1 MVVFFKSPDSL
12 PYNPI
17 MKRKILIVEDL
28 FVEANHLRIML
39 KRAGYEVTGI
49 ARTYEEAVSLI
60 QQDRP
65 GIVLL
70 DIFLAGKKTGIDLAS
85 VLNQQ
90 HIPFLYLSAN
100 SNEEVLKEAKAT
112 RPSGFIVK
120 PFREKDLLVSLEIA
134 EYLHENSSESQ
145 LKREVD
151 FQVEVK
157 QLMKNEHEWSGR
169 VLGIVKAL
177 QKLISFDYA
186 AVGCIGEHFLPF
198 NALHFLRT
206 GFDDYQVM
214 DSEGLRT
221 VWNITKGE
229 FDALMKATPI
239 DPRTQFYNGERF
251 REIAAANSI
260 RKMIATKF
268 GMRSNLVMPYPGITI
283 DNKFFFISLYSRRPD
298 AFSENDLEL
307 CDRIQVPLERL
318 VKEMTSETPAPFPQV
333 RLGQSVGIVAGNRDA
348 ENTFKGMIGQSHLLL
363 NVFNLINQVAA
374 TDTSVLITG
383 ESGTGKERVADN
395 VHSLSSRRTK
405 PFVKVNCAALPISLI
420 ESELFGH
427 EKGAFTGATTRRI
440 GRFEQA
446 NGGTIFLDEIGDMPV
461 EIQMKLLRVLQ
472 QREIERLGGT
482 ETIRIDIRVIA
493 ATNRDLERAI
503 AEGKFRLDLYYRLN
517 VFPILMPSLRER
529 RDDIPLLVNHFIGYF
544 SRKIG
549 KAITG
554 VTEKVLKALMEYDWP
569 GNIRELENV
578 IERSVLLARGNTI
591 DQVSLPTNNTP
602 RDEPNTSDT
611 TFKNIFENERDH
623 IIAVLK
629 ACEGR
634 ISGENGAAKVLA
646 IPATTLGSKMKKLG
660 IKREIGVS

>member
-1 MVVFFKSPDSL
+1 
-12 PYNPI
+12 

-49 ARTYEEAVSLI
+49 ARTYEEAVGLI
-60 QQDRP
+60 GQEPP

-70 DIFLAGKKTGIDLAS
+70 DIFLAGKKTGIDLAR

-145 LKREVD
+145 LKQEAD
-151 FQVEVK
+151 FQYEVK
-157 QLMKNEHEWSGR
+157 LLLQNETEWSGR
-169 VLGIVKAL
+169 VMGIVKAL
-177 QKLISFDYA
+177 QRLISFDYA
-186 AVGCIGEHFLPF
+186 AVGCIGANYLPF
-198 NALHFLRT
+198 NAIHFLRT
-206 GFDDYQVM
+206 GFDEYQMM
-214 DSEGLRT
+214 DSEGIRM

-229 FDALMKATPI
+229 LEGLMKATPV
-239 DPRTQFYNGERF
+239 DPHTQFYNGERF
-251 REIAAANSI
+251 KEIASGNSI
-260 RKMIATKF
+260 RKMIATRF
-268 GMRSNLVMPYPGITI
+268 GMRSNLIIPYPSIQMDG
-283 DNKFFFISLYSRRPD
+283 KFLFISLYSRRPD
-298 AFSENDLEL
+298 GFGEKDLEL
-307 CDRIQVPLERL
+307 CDRIQTPLERMI
-318 VKEMTSETPAPFPQV
+318 KEMTSQKAEAFPEA
-333 RLGQSVGIVAGNRDA
+333 RPGKSIGIVAGNRDA
-348 ENTFKGMIGQSHLLL
+348 EHSFKGMIGQSHLLL
-363 NVFNLINQVAA
+363 DVFNLINQVAG

-395 VHSLSSRRTK
+395 IHSLSSRRNK
-405 PFVKVNCAALPISLI
+405 PFIKVNCAALPISLI

-427 EKGAFTGATTRRI
+427 EKGAFTGATARRI

-446 NGGTIFLDEIGDMPV
+446 NGGSIFLDEIGDMPV

-482 ETIRIDIRVIA
+482 ETVRIDIRVIA
-493 ATNRDLERAI
+493 ATNRNLEKAI

-517 VFPILMPSLRER
+517 VFPIVMPSLRER
-529 RDDIPLLVNHFIGYF
+529 KDDIPLLVSHFIGYF

-549 KAITG
+549 KTVSG
-554 VTEKVLKALMEYDWP
+554 VSEKVLKALMDYDWP

-578 IERSVLLARGNTI
+578 IERSVLLARGGTI
-591 DQVSLPTNNTP
+591 DQISLPTNNTP
-602 RDEPNTSDT
+602 GDDPYTSER

-660 IKREIGVS
+660 IKRQMGIS

>member
-1 MVVFFKSPDSL
+1 
-12 PYNPI
+12 

-49 ARTYEEAVSLI
+49 ARTYEEAVGLI
-60 QQDRP
+60 GQEPP

-70 DIFLAGKKTGIDLAS
+70 DIFLAGKKTGIDLAR

-145 LKREVD
+145 LKQEAD
-151 FQVEVK
+151 FQYEVK
-157 QLMKNEHEWSGR
+157 LLLQNETEWSGR
-169 VLGIVKAL
+169 VMGIVKAL
-177 QKLISFDYA
+177 QRLISFDYA
-186 AVGCIGEHFLPF
+186 AVGCIGANYLPF
-198 NALHFLRT
+198 NAIHFLRT
-206 GFDDYQVM
+206 GFDEYQMM
-214 DSEGLRT
+214 DSEGIRM

-229 FDALMKATPI
+229 LEGLMKATPV
-239 DPRTQFYNGERF
+239 DPHTQFYNGERF
-251 REIAAANSI
+251 KEIASGNSI
-260 RKMIATKF
+260 RKMIATRF
-268 GMRSNLVMPYPGITI
+268 GMRSNLIIPYPSIQMDG
-283 DNKFFFISLYSRRPD
+283 KFLFISLYSRRPD
-298 AFSENDLEL
+298 GFGEKDLEL
-307 CDRIQVPLERL
+307 CDRIQTPLERMI
-318 VKEMTSETPAPFPQV
+318 KEMTSQKAEAFPEA
-333 RLGQSVGIVAGNRDA
+333 RPGKSIGIVAGNRDA
-348 ENTFKGMIGQSHLLL
+348 EHSFKGMIGQSHLLL
-363 NVFNLINQVAA
+363 DVFNLINQVAG

-395 VHSLSSRRTK
+395 IHSLSSRRNK
-405 PFVKVNCAALPISLI
+405 PFIKVNCAALPISLI

-427 EKGAFTGATTRRI
+427 EKGAFTGATARRI

-482 ETIRIDIRVIA
+482 ETVRIDIRVIA
-493 ATNRDLERAI
+493 ATNRNLEKAI

-517 VFPILMPSLRER
+517 VFPIVMPSLRER
-529 RDDIPLLVNHFIGYF
+529 KDDIPLLVSHFIGYF

-549 KAITG
+549 KTVSG
-554 VTEKVLKALMEYDWP
+554 VSEKVLKALMDYDWP

-578 IERSVLLARGNTI
+578 IERSVLLARGGTI
-591 DQVSLPTNNTP
+591 DQISLPTNNTP
-602 RDEPNTSDT
+602 GDDPYTSER

-660 IKREIGVS
+660 IKRQMGIS

>member
-1 MVVFFKSPDSL
+1 
-12 PYNPI
+12 

-49 ARTYEEAVSLI
+49 ARTFEEAVSLI
-60 QQDRP
+60 RQDPP

-70 DIFLAGKKTGIDLAS
+70 DIFLAGKKTGIDLAR

-100 SNEEVLKEAKAT
+100 SNEEVLKEAKTT

-145 LKREVD
+145 LKQEAD

-157 QLMKNEHEWSGR
+157 QLLQNEHEWSGR

-186 AVGCIGEHFLPF
+186 AVGCIGANFLPF

-214 DSEGLRT
+214 DSEGVRT

-229 FDALMKATPI
+229 FDALMKATPV

-251 REIAAANSI
+251 KEIASANSI

-268 GMRSNLVMPYPGITI
+268 GMRSNLIIPYPGILI
-283 DNKFFFISLYSRRPD
+283 GDKFFFISLYSRRPD

-307 CDRIQVPLERL
+307 CDRIQAPLERV
-318 VKEMTSETPAPFPQV
+318 VKEMTSEMPPSFPEV
-333 RLGQSVGIVAGNRDA
+333 RLGKPVGIVAGNRDA
-348 ENTFKGMIGQSHLLL
+348 ENSFKGMIGQSHLLL
-363 NVFNLINQVAA
+363 NVFNMINQVAG

-395 VHSLSSRRTK
+395 IHSLSSRRSK

-427 EKGAFTGATTRRI
+427 EKGAFTGATSRRI

-493 ATNRDLERAI
+493 ATNRNLERAV

-517 VFPILMPSLRER
+517 VFPIVMPSLRER
-529 RDDIPLLVNHFIGYF
+529 IEDVELLVNHFIGYF

-549 KAITG
+549 KAVDG
-554 VTEKVLKALMEYDWP
+554 VSEKVLKSLMEYDWP

-578 IERSVLLARGNTI
+578 IERSVLLARGNVI
-591 DQVSLPTNNTP
+591 DQISLPGNSTPKDVANTP
-602 RDEPNTSDT
+602 EP

>member
-1 MVVFFKSPDSL
+1 
-12 PYNPI
+12 

-49 ARTYEEAVSLI
+49 ARTFEEAVSLI
-60 QQDRP
+60 DRDPP

-70 DIFLAGKKTGIDLAS
+70 DIFLAGKKTGIDLAR

-100 SNEEVLKEAKAT
+100 SSEEVLKEAKAT

-145 LKREVD
+145 LKQEAA
-151 FQVEVK
+151 FQQEVK
-157 QLMKNEHEWSGR
+157 QVLRHETEWSAR
-169 VLGIVKAL
+169 VMGIVKAL
-177 QKLISFDYA
+177 QRLISFDYA
-186 AVGCIGEHFLPF
+186 AVGCIGANYLPL

-206 GFDDYQVM
+206 GFDEYQVM
-214 DSEGLRT
+214 DAEGIRT
-221 VWNITKGE
+221 VWNITKAE
-229 FDALMKATPI
+229 LDVLTKATPV
-239 DPRTQFYNGERF
+239 DPHTQFYNGERF
-251 REIAAANSI
+251 REIASGNSI
-260 RKMIATKF
+260 RKMIATRF
-268 GMRSNLVMPYPGITI
+268 GMRSNLIIPYPSISMDG
-283 DNKFFFISLYSRRPD
+283 KFLFISLYSRRPD
-298 AFSENDLEL
+298 AFSEKDLEL
-307 CDRIQVPLERL
+307 CDRIQTPLERI
-318 VKEMTSETPAPFPQV
+318 VKEMAAQKPSSFPRL
-333 RLGQSVGIVAGNRDA
+333 RLGQSVGIVARNPEA
-348 ENTFKGMIGQSHLLL
+348 ENSFKGMIGQSHLLL
-363 NVFNLINQVAA
+363 NVFNLIDQVAA

-383 ESGTGKERVADN
+383 ESGTGKERVADSI
-395 VHSLSSRRTK
+395 HSLSSRRNK

-427 EKGAFTGATTRRI
+427 EKGAFTGTTARRI

-493 ATNRDLERAI
+493 ATNRNLERAV

-517 VFPILMPSLRER
+517 VFPVVMPSLRER
-529 RDDIPLLVNHFIGYF
+529 SDDIELLVNHFISYF
-544 SRKIG
+544 SRKVG
-549 KAITG
+549 KAVTG
-554 VTEKVLKALMEYDWP
+554 VSEKALKALMDYDWP

-591 DQVSLPTNNTP
+591 DQISLPTSSTP
-602 RDEPNTSDT
+602 KDEGNATEP

-660 IKREIGVS
+660 IKRQIGIS

>member
-1 MVVFFKSPDSL
+1 
-12 PYNPI
+12 

-49 ARTYEEAVSLI
+49 ARTFEEAIGLI
-60 QQDRP
+60 RQDPP

-70 DIFLAGKKTGIDLAS
+70 DIFLAGKKTGIDLAK

-100 SNEEVLKEAKAT
+100 SSEEVLKEAKAT

-145 LKREVD
+145 LKQEAD
-151 FQVEVK
+151 FHHEIR
-157 QLMKNEHEWSGR
+157 QLLQNENEWA
-169 VLGIVKAL
+169 VQILGIVKAL
-177 QKLISFDYA
+177 QRIISFDYA
-186 AVGCIGEHFLPF
+186 AVGFIGAQHLPS

-206 GFDDYQVM
+206 GFDEYQVM
-214 DSEGLRT
+214 DSEGIRT
-221 VWNITKGE
+221 VWNIRKDE
-229 FDALMKATPI
+229 LEALLKATPV

-251 REIAAANSI
+251 REIASGNSI
-260 RKMIATKF
+260 RKLIATKF
-268 GMRSNLVMPYPGITI
+268 GMRSNLIIPYPGISV
-283 DNKFFFISLYSRRPD
+283 DGKFFFISLYSRRPD
-298 AFSENDLEL
+298 AFSESDLEL
-307 CDRIQVPLERL
+307 CGRIHAPLERI
-318 VKEMTSETPAPFPQV
+318 VKEMTGKTSASFPEV
-333 RLGQSVGIVAGNRDA
+333 RLGKSVGIVAGNQDA
-348 ENTFKGMIGQSHLLL
+348 ENSFKGMIGQSHLLL
-363 NVFNLINQVAA
+363 NVFNLINQVAG
-374 TDTSVLITG
+374 TDTSVLVTG

-395 VHSLSSRRTK
+395 IHSLSSRRNK

-427 EKGAFTGATTRRI
+427 ERGAFTGATARRI

-493 ATNRDLERAI
+493 ATNRNLERAI

-517 VFPILMPSLRER
+517 VFPIVMPSLRER
-529 RDDIPLLVNHFIGYF
+529 RDDIALLVNHFIGYF
-544 SRKIG
+544 SRKTG
-549 KAITG
+549 KAVSG
-554 VTEKVLKALMEYDWP
+554 VSEKVLRALMEYDWP

-578 IERSVLLARGNTI
+578 IERSVLLARGNII
-591 DQVSLPTNNTP
+591 DQISLPSNSTPGIEANTP
-602 RDEPNTSDT
+602 EP

-660 IKREIGVS
+660 IKREIGVSQG

>member
-1 MVVFFKSPDSL
+1 
-12 PYNPI
+12 

-49 ARTYEEAVSLI
+49 ARTFEEAVDLI
-60 QQDRP
+60 RKDPP

-70 DIFLAGKKTGIDLAS
+70 DIFLAGKKTGIDLAR

-145 LKREVD
+145 LKQEAD
-151 FQVEVK
+151 FQLEVK
-157 QLMKNEHEWSGR
+157 QLLQSENEWAGQI
-169 VLGIVKAL
+169 LGIVKAL
-177 QKLISFDYA
+177 QRLISFDYA
-186 AVGCIGEHFLPF
+186 AVGFIGVQYLPF

-206 GFDDYQVM
+206 GFDEYQVM
-214 DSEGLRT
+214 DSEGIQM
-221 VWNITKGE
+221 VWNISKDE
-229 FDALMKATPI
+229 LDALLKSVPL

-251 REIAAANSI
+251 REIASGNSI
-260 RKMIATKF
+260 RKLIATKF
-268 GMRSNLVMPYPGITI
+268 GMRSNLIIPYPDISMDG
-283 DNKFFFISLYSRRPD
+283 KFFFISLYSRRPD
-298 AFSENDLEL
+298 AFSEKDLEL
-307 CDRIQVPLERL
+307 CDRIQSPLERA
-318 VKEMTSETPAPFPQV
+318 VKEMTGKTSASLPQV
-333 RLGQSVGIVAGNRDA
+333 RLGKSVGIVARNRDA
-348 ENTFKGMIGQSHLLL
+348 ENAFKGMIGQSHLLL
-363 NVFNLINQVAA
+363 NVFNLINQVAG
-374 TDTSVLITG
+374 TDTSVLVTG

-395 VHSLSSRRTK
+395 IHSLSSRRNK

-427 EKGAFTGATTRRI
+427 EKGAFTGATARRI

-493 ATNRDLERAI
+493 ATNRNLERAI

-517 VFPILMPSLRER
+517 VFPIVMPSLRER
-529 RDDIPLLVNHFIGYF
+529 SDDIELLVNHFIGYF
-544 SRKIG
+544 CRKIG
-549 KAITG
+549 KAISG
-554 VTEKVLKALMEYDWP
+554 VSEKVLKALMDYDWP

-578 IERSVLLARGNTI
+578 IERSVLLARGNII
-591 DQVSLPTNNTP
+591 DQISLPSNSTPKDEANTP
-602 RDEPNTSDT
+602 EP

-660 IKREIGVS
+660 IKRHIGVT

>member
-1 MVVFFKSPDSL
+1 
-12 PYNPI
+12 

-49 ARTYEEAVSLI
+49 ARTFEEAVSLI
-60 QQDRP
+60 DRDPP

-70 DIFLAGKKTGIDLAS
+70 DIFLAGKKTGIDLAR

-100 SNEEVLKEAKAT
+100 SSEEVLKEAKAT

-134 EYLHENSSESQ
+134 EYLHGNSSESQ
-145 LKREVD
+145 LKQEAA
-151 FQVEVK
+151 FQQEVK
-157 QLMKNEHEWSGR
+157 QLLHRETEWSGR
-169 VLGIVKAL
+169 VMGIVKAL
-177 QKLISFDYA
+177 QRLISFDYA
-186 AVGCIGEHFLPF
+186 AVGCIGANYLPL

-206 GFDDYQVM
+206 GFDEYQVM
-214 DSEGLRT
+214 DAEGIRM
-221 VWNITKGE
+221 VWNITKAE
-229 FDALMKATPI
+229 LDILTKATPV
-239 DPRTQFYNGERF
+239 DPHTQFYNGERF
-251 REIAAANSI
+251 REIASGNSI
-260 RKMIATKF
+260 RKMIATRF
-268 GMRSNLVMPYPGITI
+268 GMRSNLIIPYPSISMDG
-283 DNKFFFISLYSRRPD
+283 KFLFISLYSRRPD
-298 AFSENDLEL
+298 AFSEKDLEL
-307 CDRIQVPLERL
+307 CDRIQTPLERI
-318 VKEMTSETPAPFPQV
+318 VKEMAAQKPASFPRL
-333 RLGQSVGIVAGNRDA
+333 RLGQSVGIVARNPEA
-348 ENTFKGMIGQSHLLL
+348 ENSFKGMIGQSHLLL
-363 NVFNLINQVAA
+363 NVFNLIDQVAA

-383 ESGTGKERVADN
+383 ESGTGKERVADSI
-395 VHSLSSRRTK
+395 HSLSSRRNK

-427 EKGAFTGATTRRI
+427 EKGAFTGATARRI

-493 ATNRDLERAI
+493 ATNRNLERAV

-517 VFPILMPSLRER
+517 VFPIVMPSLRER
-529 RDDIPLLVNHFIGYF
+529 SDDIELLVNHFISYF
-544 SRKIG
+544 SRKVG
-549 KAITG
+549 KAVTG
-554 VTEKVLKALMEYDWP
+554 VSEKALKALMDYDWP

-591 DQVSLPTNNTP
+591 DQISLPTSSTP
-602 RDEPNTSDT
+602 KDEGNATEP

-660 IKREIGVS
+660 IKRQIGIS

>member
-1 MVVFFKSPDSL
+1 
-12 PYNPI
+12 